1 MTNPVDRYTS
11 ENTETTPRPLKKYGY
26 HPIKSNPTIY
36 RQVFPHTDFLVRED
50 IFDRFLQEVMGMKEK
65 EPMMDID
72 EVEEVDIENMSME
85 ELREFIAAA
94 EAEVILQFDGSA
106 LSI

>member
-1 MTNPVDRYTS
+1 
-11 ENTETTPRPLKKYGY
+11 
-26 HPIKSNPTIY
+26 
-36 RQVFPHTDFLVRED
+36 
-50 IFDRFLQEVMGMKEK
+50 MKEK

-94 EAEVILQFDGSA
+94 EAEVILQFNRSA
-106 LSI
+106 LKNCFSSNIATALRFCLPTPSLFKKLTNDQRLNSY

>member
-1 MTNPVDRYTS
+1 MMMMMTLMIMVMT
-11 ENTETTPRPLKKYGY
+11 
-26 HPIKSNPTIY
+26 
-36 RQVFPHTDFLVRED
+36 FLSPK
-50 IFDRFLQEVMGMKEK
+50 EVMGMKEK

-94 EAEVILQFDGSA
+94 EAEVNLQFVGGDSM
-106 LSI
+106 L